1 MTRIDITV
9 NNLETVDEIPGYWTS
24 NDYKALLAAFDFSDI
39 DGVKE
44 ENLREYLMMAIAE
57 EEPPAA
63 AAILLEY
70 KLSDSLNPGQIDQIS
85 NDMLVDKISE
95 EYPEIHLHHHLFSI
109 NQLLYKAYNGKFPAT
124 DATVLDC
131 TVKADGEFNLEDKP
145 LFLKALAQGLSER
158 NIIRRLFSEKLEDG
172 NDFPEA
178 EHILW
183 ELHHKGDGKVRVVT
197 SDYWISREDFSEAE
211 YKARLEIA

>member
-1 MTRIDITV
+1 MTAIDITV
-9 NNLETVDEIPGYWTS
+9 NDLRSVDEVPGYWTS
-24 NDYKALLAAFDFSDI
+24 EDYKALLAAFDFPDAES
-39 DGVKE
+39 VKE
-44 ENLREYLMMAIAE
+44 ENLIEYLKMAIAE

-63 AAILLEY
+63 AAVLLEY
-70 KLSDSLNPGQIDQIS
+70 KLSDSLNAGQIDQIS

-95 EYPEIHLHHHLFSI
+95 EYPEIHLHLHLFSI
-109 NQLLYKAYNGKFPAT
+109 NQMLYKAYNGKFPAT
-124 DATVLDC
+124 EATVLDC
-131 TVKADGEFNLEDKP
+131 TVKADGEFDLEDKA

-158 NIIRRLFSEKLEDG
+158 NIIKRLFSEQLEDG

-183 ELHHKGDGKVRVVT
+183 QLNHQGDGKVRVVT

-211 YKARLEIA
+211 YRAKLEIA